1 MASKIFKSRYL
12 ISSNKTLR
20 SITKVM
26 TVKKSS
32 FDPVILSNSFGQLA
46 DVGCMTFIS
55 ITLMKSGENL

>member
-1 MASKIFKSRYL
+1 
-12 ISSNKTLR
+12 
-20 SITKVM
+20 M